1 MQVVIA
7 EPLVYLFEQFGRGLQ
22 IDVRGTDIYMTHIG
36 GKSGQP
42 GVDIVSL
49 PVPGKQPVYGEG
61 MPLMPSSRLCRV
73 AYQSTV
79 CIPAFLGENHKLM
92 LDCSA

>member
-1 MQVVIA
+1 MQVVIV
-7 EPLVYLFEQFGRGLQ
+7 EPLMYLFEQFGGGLQ

-49 PVPGKQPVYGEG
+49 PVPGKQPMYGEC
-61 MPLMPSSRLCRV
+61 MPDVMDTRPSALVVRDV
-73 AYQSTV
+73 
-79 CIPAFLGENHKLM
+79 AFLQ
-92 LDCSA
+92 

>member
-1 MQVVIA
+1 MSSVRIDIMQVVIA

-36 GKSGQP
+36 GQSREP

-49 PVPGKQPVYGEG
+49 PVPGKQPVYGEC
-61 MPLMPSSRLCRV
+61 MPLMPSS
-73 AYQSTV
+73 A
-79 CIPAFLGENHKLM
+79 
-92 LDCSA
+92 

>member
-1 MQVVIA
+1 MQVVIVK
-7 EPLVYLFEQFGRGLQ
+7 PLIYLFEQFGGGLQ

-61 MPLMPSSRLCRV
+61 MPQIMDTRPSALVVRD
-73 AYQSTV
+73 
-79 CIPAFLGENHKLM
+79 IAFLQ
-92 LDCSA
+92 

>member
-1 MQVVIA
+1 MQVVIV
-7 EPLVYLFEQFGRGLQ
+7 EQLIYLFEQFGGGLQ

-49 PVPGKQPVYGEG
+49 PVPGKQPVYSEG
-61 MPLMPSSRLCRV
+61 MSQIMDTRPRALVVRDV
-73 AYQSTV
+73 
-79 CIPAFLGENHKLM
+79 AFLQ
-92 LDCSA
+92 

>member
-7 EPLVYLFEQFGRGLQ
+7 EPLVYLFEQFGGGLQ
-22 IDVRGTDIYMTHIG
+22 IDARGTDIDMTHIG

-49 PVPGKQPVYGEG
+49 PVPGKQPMYSEG
-61 MPLMPSSRLCRV
+61 MPQIMDTRPSALVVRDV
-73 AYQSTV
+73 
-79 CIPAFLGENHKLM
+79 AFLQ
-92 LDCSA
+92 

>member
-1 MQVVIA
+1 MSSFWIDVMQVVIV
-7 EPLVYLFEQFGRGLQ
+7 EPLIYLFEQFGGGLQ

-49 PVPGKQPVYGEG
+49 PVPGKQSVYSEG
-61 MPLMPSSRLCRV
+61 MTIMPSS
-73 AYQSTV
+73 A
-79 CIPAFLGENHKLM
+79 
-92 LDCSA
+92 